1 MHTTVEL
8 MRDQVR
14 AIYRALTGD
23 EMPEA
28 TASEATVSA
37 ESPDISPEISM
48 DEVARRFADLEAMA
62 RRYPVVTEKVPP
74 FSFAPPIDAC
84 DDGQELVIEIAVPGV
99 RQEDVEVTRSGDLLT
114 ITGLRNGS
122 RISNGRNYFIA
133 EIPRG
138 PFHRALRLPY
148 AVVSEPR
155 VEIDS
160 GILRIRLAKTPVPSA
175 RA

>member
-1 MHTTVEL
+1 MQTTVEL

-23 EMPEA
+23 EMPD
-28 TASEATVSA
+28 SDDSGQP
-37 ESPDISPEISM
+37 SDITM
-48 DEVARRFADLEAMA
+48 DEVARRFADLESMA
-62 RRYPVVTEKVPP
+62 RQIPIVTEKVPP
-74 FSFAPPIDAC
+74 FSFAPPVDAC
-84 DDGQELVIEIAVPGV
+84 DDGQDVVIEIAVPGV
-99 RQEDVEVTRSGDLLT
+99 READIEVKRSGNMLT
-114 ITGLRNGS
+114 VSGVRHGPHV
-122 RISNGRNYFIA
+122 SNGRNYFLA

-155 VEIDS
+155 VEVDG
-160 GILRIRLAKTPVPSA
+160 GILRIRLAKNPAAPA

>member
-23 EMPEA
+23 EMPE
-28 TASEATVSA
+28 TG
-37 ESPDISPEISM
+37 ESSGPSDVTM

-62 RRYPVVTEKVPP
+62 RTIPIVTEKVPP
-74 FSFAPPIDAC
+74 FSFAPPVDAC
-84 DDGQELVIEIAVPGV
+84 DDGHEVVIEVALPGV
-99 RQEDVEVTRSGDLLT
+99 REEDIKVERSGDLLT
-114 ITGLRNGS
+114 VSGVRSGS
-122 RISNGRNYFIA
+122 RAANGRNFFAA

-148 AVVSEPR
+148 SVVSEPR
-155 VEIDS
+155 VEVDG
-160 GILRIRLAKTPVPSA
+160 GILRIRLAKTPVAPA
-175 RA
+175 QA

>member
-1 MHTTVEL
+1 MQTTVEL

-23 EMPEA
+23 EMPDPKDSGQP
-28 TASEATVSA
+28 SEIT
-37 ESPDISPEISM
+37 M
-48 DEVARRFADLEAMA
+48 DEVARRFADLESMA
-62 RRYPVVTEKVPP
+62 RRIPSVIEKVPP
-74 FSFAPPIDAC
+74 FSFAPPVDAC
-84 DDGQELVIEIAVPGV
+84 DDGQDVVIEVAVPGV
-99 RQEDVEVTRSGDLLT
+99 RQEDIEVARVGDMLT
-114 ITGLRNGS
+114 ISGVRNGS
-122 RISNGRNYFIA
+122 QVSNGRNYFVA

-155 VEIDS
+155 VEVDG
-160 GILRIRLAKTPVPSA
+160 GIVRIRLAKTPAAPA

>member
-28 TASEATVSA
+28 SEPPDPSA
-37 ESPDISPEISM
+37 GDSDLTM

-62 RRYPVVTEKVPP
+62 RRIPVVTEKVPP
-74 FSFAPPIDAC
+74 FSFAPPVDAC
-84 DDGQELVIEIAVPGV
+84 DDGQDLVIEIAVPGV
-99 RQEDVEVTRSGDLLT
+99 RQEDVEVVRSGDLLT
-114 ITGLRNGS
+114 ITGVRNGS
-122 RISNGRNYFIA
+122 RVSNGRNYFAA

-155 VEIDS
+155 VELES
-160 GILRIRLAKTPVPSA
+160 GILRISLAKTPAAPA